1 MTRTTARE
9 IAIQLGFAA
18 VSSKEDISALME
30 RFFSPEHYETLRG
43 ENELYAELPDA
54 KQMAYIRRLT
64 ELTME
69 NRSEID
75 GFIERYAKGWKLERI
90 SKTALAV
97 MRCAICEILYM
108 DDIPNAAAINEAVEL
123 DKGYDEPDTVAF
135 VNGVLGGFMRGE
147 FGQTLPTQEEPVQ
160 GETIDEQRV
169 RYLITLVREGND
181 DQVAQMA
188 QDVVCITAKGKPIK
202 AKTVGQQKYMKA
214 IQHNTITIGVG
225 PAGTGKTYLAVA
237 AAVAAF
243 RERTVNR
250 IILTRP
256 AVEAGERL
264 GFLPGDLQNKVD
276 PYLRPL
282 YDALYDMLGAETFQK
297 YQERGSI
304 EVAPLAY
311 MRGRTLDDSFI
322 ILDEAQNTTREQMK
336 MFLTRLGF
344 GSKIVITGDVTQID
358 LPDDKVSGLKDAV
371 RVLDGIRDIAICRLT
386 AADVVRH
393 ALVQEIIHA
402 YEKAGSKSDVKK
414 PNPEFRG
421 RYQRKK

>member
-1 MTRTTARE
+1 M
-9 IAIQLGFAA
+9 G
-18 VSSKEDISALME
+18 
-30 RFFSPEHYETLRG
+30 
-43 ENELYAELPDA
+43 
-54 KQMAYIRRLT
+54 KQ
-64 ELTME
+64 
-69 NRSEID
+69 
-75 GFIERYAKGWKLERI
+75 IERILSVERVEDLIAVFGSFDENTKRIEEALDVKIVNRGTDLKVSGEEENVDKAIRTLEGLLALSAK
-90 SKTALAV
+90 
-97 MRCAICEILYM
+97 
-108 DDIPNAAAINEAVEL
+108 
-123 DKGYDEPDTVAF
+123 
-135 VNGVLGGFMRGE
+135 
-147 FGQTLPTQEEPVQ
+147 

-169 RYLITLVREGND
+169 RYLITLVNEGND
-181 DQVAQMA
+181 DSIAQMA
-188 QDVVCITAKGKPIK
+188 KDVVCITAKGKPIK

-214 IQHNTITIGVG
+214 IQKNTITIGVG

-322 ILDEAQNTTREQMK
+322 ILAEAQNTTKEQMK

-358 LPDDKVSGLKDAV
+358 LPDDKTSGLKDAV
-371 RVLDGIRDIAICRLT
+371 RVLDGIKDIAICRLT

-393 ALVQEIIHA
+393 ALVQEIINA
-402 YEKAGSKSDVKK
+402 YEKASQKPDFKK
-414 PNPEFRG
+414 PNPNFKG
-421 RYQRKK
+421 HYKRKN